1 MLPNVSHSPRH
12 AWPVEEDWAEGMV
25 SWAVVLAA
33 VAAGLTAASP
43 SVEAGLLP
51 SLEMVG
57 TAAPGALVV

>member
-1 MLPNVSHSPRH
+1 
-12 AWPVEEDWAEGMV
+12 MV

-43 SVEAGLLP
+43 SVEAGLFL